1 VARSGGSQRRTR
13 LTLVLLVLVSITLLT
28 LDGRNFGPLASVRSG
43 VGGLFA
49 PVGSAMDTITRPA
62 RDAWNGAFSYDELRE
77 ENDRLA
83 VRVEELER
91 GEAAAETARR
101 ELEQLAADLDL
112 DAVSNID
119 SVVARVVS
127 GGVGNFDGGLQ
138 IDRGSDSGISVG
150 MPVVGGTG
158 LVGRVIQVSSNRSTV
173 QLVSD
178 PAFSVGVRVV
188 GGPGLGVVTGQGNP
202 VGARATGFD
211 NGVALTEGDLLVTS
225 GTLRSL
231 FPPDLAV
238 GRVTSVTSDAAG
250 LEKEADIEFAARFS
264 DLRYVTVLLWEPP
277 Q

>member
-1 VARSGGSQRRTR
+1 VPRPSGSPRRAR
-13 LTLVLLVLVSITLLT
+13 LTLVLLVLVSLTLLM
-28 LDGRNFGPLASVRSG
+28 LDARNFAPLGSVRSG
-43 VGGLFA
+43 AGGLFA
-49 PVGSAMDTITRPA
+49 PVGNVVDSVTRPV
-62 RDAWNGAFSYDELRE
+62 RDAWHGAFAADELRR

-91 GEAAAETARR
+91 GEAEAQAARR
-101 ELEQLAADLDL
+101 ELQQLAADLDL
-112 DAVSNID
+112 DALGSID

-127 GGVGNFDGGLQ
+127 GGVGNFDDGFQ
-138 IDRGSDSGISVG
+138 ISRGSNSGVAVG

-158 LVGRVIQVSSNRSTV
+158 LVGRVIQVSETRATV

-188 GGPGLGVVTGQGNP
+188 GGPGLGVVTGLGSATR
-202 VGARATGFD
+202 ARATGFD
-211 NGVALTEGDLLVTS
+211 EAIPLTEGDLLVTS

-238 GRVTSVTSDAAG
+238 GRVISVTSDAVG
-250 LEKEADIEFAARFS
+250 LEKEADIEFAARFG

>member
-1 VARSGGSQRRTR
+1 VARSSGNQRRTR
-13 LTLVLLVLVSITLLT
+13 LTLILLVLASITLLT
-28 LDGRNFGPLASVRSG
+28 LDGRDFGPLSAARSA
-43 VGGLFA
+43 VAGLFA
-49 PVGSAMDTITRPA
+49 PIGGAIDSASRPV
-62 RDAWNGAFSYDELRE
+62 RDAWNGAFSHGELRE
-77 ENDRLA
+77 ENERLA

-91 GEAAAETARR
+91 GEAAAESARR

-112 DAVSNID
+112 DALASID

-127 GGVGNFDGGLQ
+127 GGVGNFDNGLQ
-138 IDRGSDSGISVG
+138 IDRGSNSGIAVG

-158 LVGRVIQVSSNRSTV
+158 LVGRVIQVSATRSTV

-188 GGPGLGVVTGQGNP
+188 GGPGLGVVTGQGNAT
-202 VGARATGFD
+202 GARATGFD
-211 NGVALTEGDLLVTS
+211 EAVPLAEGDLLVTS

-238 GRVTSVTSDAAG
+238 GRVTSVTSDAVG
-250 LEKEADIEFAARFS
+250 LEKEADIEFATRFS

>member
-1 VARSGGSQRRTR
+1 MARPGGTQRRTR
-13 LTLVLLVLVSITLLT
+13 LTLILLVLVSITLLT

-43 VGGLFA
+43 VGGFFA
-49 PVGSAMDTITRPA
+49 PVAGVVDSVTRPV

-83 VRVEELER
+83 VRLEELER
-91 GEAAAETARR
+91 GEAAAQTARR
-101 ELEQLAADLDL
+101 ELEQLAADLNL
-112 DAVSNID
+112 DALSSLD

-127 GGVGNFDGGLQ
+127 GGVGNFDGSLQ
-138 IDRGSDSGISVG
+138 IDRGSNSGIAVG
-150 MPVVGGTG
+150 MPVAGGTG
-158 LVGRVIQVSSNRSTV
+158 LVGRVIQVSATRSTV
-173 QLVSD
+173 QLISD

-188 GGPGLGVVTGQGNP
+188 GGPGLGVVTGQGDP
-202 VGARATGFD
+202 TRARATGFD
-211 NGVALTEGDLLVTS
+211 DAVPLTEGDLLVTS
-225 GTLRSL
+225 GTVRSL

-238 GRVTSVTSDAAG
+238 GRVTSVTSDAVG

>member
-1 VARSGGSQRRTR
+1 VARPGGTKRRTR
-13 LTLVLLVLVSITLLT
+13 LTLILLILVSITLLT
-28 LDGRNFGPLASVRSG
+28 LDGRDFGPLASIRSS

-49 PVGSAMDTITRPA
+49 PVGGAMDSATRPV
-62 RDAWNGAFSYDELRE
+62 RDAWNGAFAYDELRE

-91 GEAAAETARR
+91 GEAAADNARR
-101 ELEQLAADLDL
+101 ELEQLAADLNL
-112 DAVSNID
+112 DVLSSID

-138 IDRGSDSGISVG
+138 IDRGSSSGIEVG

-158 LVGRVIQVSSNRSTV
+158 LVGRVIQVSANRSTL
-173 QLVSD
+173 QLLSD

-188 GGPGLGVVTGQGNP
+188 GGSGLGVVTGQGNP
-202 VGARATGFD
+202 VRARAKGFD
-211 NGVALTEGDLLVTS
+211 GSVPLTEGDLLVTS

-231 FPPDLAV
+231 FPSDLAV
-238 GRVTSVTSDAAG
+238 GRVTSVISDAAG